1 VGASQLTTT
10 LRSSTAPFSRTVKK
24 LNSQQLENKSTAET
38 RLKLVAFALLLSE
51 FVRSLGYNLYSIS
64 LPLIAQELAQSAI
77 LTGLAVGIFGL
88 VQSAAQIPLG
98 RYSDSHGRRGILL
111 ISAVI
116 YAVGALLVGFA
127 QDIFQF
133 ILFRAIQASGAVMS
147 VLQAC
152 LGDIFP
158 PERRGKAMAW
168 FSIVYAV
175 GTIVSLP
182 LGGVIAGLFGLRM
195 PFYLCAVFSFV
206 AALILILLLKETLPS
221 KIQCI
226 QSNVPPIVVNISI
239 VTQRDNRIA
248 GGTESDGNGLNPMK
262 TIFLKTRGFMQICFI
277 GMVISLTMG
286 SFFAFAPSFLDS
298 LGYSVLDM
306 GLIFIPGIAIFFSGS
321 FLSGMVSDRIG
332 RRIPVIVGLS
342 IAVPFA
348 FLVLIAPPSIMV
360 IVVILLLLGI
370 AICQPPLSA
379 LVLDLVPK
387 QMRGNAAGVYST
399 LTIFGM
405 ALGAFIAG
413 FLVESYGVN
422 SIFALSGVLVSISLI
437 LGLIYL
443 PKGKPP
449 RAGANPL

>member
-1 VGASQLTTT
+1 M
-10 LRSSTAPFSRTVKK
+10 KK
-24 LNSQQLENKSTAET
+24 LNSQRLESKSTAET

-64 LPLIAQELAQSAI
+64 LPIIAEQLAQSAI

-88 VQSAAQIPLG
+88 VQSTAQIPLG
-98 RYSDSHGRRGILL
+98 RYSDRHGRRDILL
-111 ISAVI
+111 VSALI

-133 ILFRAIQASGAVMS
+133 IIFRAIQASGAVMS

-195 PFYLCAVFSFV
+195 PFYLCAVFSFL

-221 KIQCI
+221 KIQCT
-226 QSNVPPIVVNISI
+226 QQNVSPIGVNISI
-239 VTQRDNRIA
+239 VVQRDNRIE
-248 GGTESDGNGLNPMK
+248 GGPEPHGNELKPMNFS
-262 TIFLKTRGFMQICFI
+262 FLKTRGFVQACII

-286 SFFAFAPSFLDS
+286 SFFAFAPSFLAS
-298 LGYSVLDM
+298 LGYTVFDM
-306 GLIFIPGIAIFFSGS
+306 GLIFIPGIAVFFGGS
-321 FLSGMVSDRIG
+321 FLSGMASDRIG
-332 RRIPVIVGLS
+332 RRIPVILGLS
-342 IAVPFA
+342 LAVPFA
-348 FLVLIAPPSIMV
+348 FLVLIVPSSLMV
-360 IVVILLLLGI
+360 IVVIFLLLGI

-387 QMRGNAAGVYST
+387 QMRGNAAGIYST

-413 FLVESYGVN
+413 FIVDLYGVN

-437 LGLIYL
+437 IGFIYL
-443 PKGKPP
+443 PKGKPQG
-449 RAGANPL
+449 AGANPL